1 MGILISTLR
10 KIPTSLFV
18 IALLSLI
25 SFYWMQRSVNLEN
38 ELAQMSERH
47 TAERLVAANAY
58 NAELQRQAAL
68 NDELTR
74 QLIDR
79 QNQITTQLQQLESSI
94 DGAIKNDGNIY
105 NGIGADSLCVYRRAY
120 GYNCK

>member
-1 MGILISTLR
+1 MGILISALR
-10 KIPTSLFV
+10 KIPPSLFV

-79 QNQITTQLQQLESSI
+79 QNQITTQLQQLEGMI
-94 DGAIKNDGNIY
+94 NDAVNTDGSY
-105 NGIGADSLCVYRRAY
+105 SGIGADSLCVYRRAY